1 MGALLVRQCVFLF
14 PNRRQVA
21 RAATAQGAASVVQ
34 LRAPHGQ
41 RARNRVVLAR
51 KTQRLHPV
59 RGRLQFLDLVLLLG
73 RELPRFVLKARG
85 RDANRPLLALHHL
98 RLARVN
104 VVLPA
109 RPRVLVSGIRLL
121 LPRMPAR
128 VRLLPLTL
136 VLAVVRLL
144 TGIPGRDRLSRL
156 RFGEAL
162 MLIRLQRGVSS
173 MRNLLTYQKI
183 FS

>member
-1 MGALLVRQCVFLF
+1 MGGLLVRQCVLLF

-41 RARNRVVLAR
+41 RARNRVILAR
-51 KTQRLHPV
+51 KMQRLHSV
-59 RGRLQFLDLVLLLG
+59 KELLRFLDLVLLLG
-73 RELPRFVLKARG
+73 RELPRLVLKARG

-121 LPRMPAR
+121 LSRMLGR

-136 VLAVVRLL
+136 VLVAVRLL
-144 TGIPGRDRLSRL
+144 IRILGRGRLSRL

-162 MLIRLQRGVSS
+162 MLVRLQRGVSS
-173 MRNLLTYQKI
+173 MRNLLTHQKT

>member
-1 MGALLVRQCVFLF
+1 MGGLLVRQCVLLF

-34 LRAPHGQ
+34 LRVPHGR
-41 RARNRVVLAR
+41 RARNWVVLAR

-59 RGRLQFLDLVLLLG
+59 RGRLRFLDLVLLLG
-73 RELPRFVLKARG
+73 QDLPQLVLKANTL
-85 RDANRPLLALHHL
+85 DENRPLPAPHHL

-104 VVLPA
+104 AVLPA
-109 RPRVLVSGIRLL
+109 RPRVLVSGIHLL
-121 LPRMPAR
+121 LLRVPAR

-136 VLAVVRLL
+136 VLVAVRLL
-144 TGIPGRDRLSRL
+144 IRIPGRGRLSRL

-162 MLIRLQRGVSS
+162 MLVRFQRGVSS
-173 MRNLLTYQKI
+173 MRNLLTHQKT